1 MEIYLKK
8 EHLHYTGSVKE
19 RGVLYQLTC
28 LTQVTREKEKDP
40 FTFLFLGVRSEVM

>member
-19 RGVLYQLTC
+19 RGVLYLLTS
-28 LTQVTREKEKDP
+28 LTQVR
-40 FTFLFLGVRSEVM
+40 FC